1 VKRLLIATR
10 NPGKLVELRS
20 LLAGKLPLEVL
31 PLPEGA
37 PEVEET
43 GSTFVENARLKVQSL
58 VAWSS
63 EWALADDSGLEVD
76 ALGGA
81 PGVCSSRYAGPGAQ
95 DADRIAKLLEALR
108 EVPPEQRTA
117 RFRCVTAVGAPD
129 GRIWTADGTCEGV
142 IATEP
147 RGDHGF
153 GYDPVFY
160 LPLYH
165 ATMAELALE
174 VKNRISH
181 RAHALAAALVVLRRL
196 CREEEP

>member
-1 VKRLLIATR
+1 MA
-10 NPGKLVELRS
+10 ELRA
-20 LLAGKLPLEVL
+20 LLAVELPLEVV
-31 PLPEGA
+31 PLPAGA

-43 GSTFVENARLKVQSL
+43 GATFSENARLKAHSI
-58 VAWSS
+58 ARWSG
-63 EWALADDSGLEVD
+63 EWVLADDSGLEVD

-81 PGVCSSRYAGPGAQ
+81 PGVYSSRYAGPGAG
-95 DADRIAKLLEALR
+95 DADRVAKLLEAMR
-108 EVPPEQRTA
+108 EIPPEQRTA
-117 RFRCVTAVGAPD
+117 RFRCVAAIAAPD

-147 RGDHGF
+147 RGEHGF

-160 LPLYH
+160 LPPYQ
-165 ATMAELALE
+165 ATMAELAPE